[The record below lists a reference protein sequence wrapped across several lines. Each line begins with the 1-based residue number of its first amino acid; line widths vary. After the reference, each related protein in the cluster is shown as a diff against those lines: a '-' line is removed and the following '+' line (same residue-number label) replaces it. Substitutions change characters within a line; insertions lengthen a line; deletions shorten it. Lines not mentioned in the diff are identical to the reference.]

1 MLIST
6 FVSDLI
12 LMIAL
17 GGNRVD
23 DEIRLAGEPSC
34 LSATGCGTAR
44 NWNIFHSLVLRVRGY
59 QH

>member
-1 MLIST
+1 
-6 FVSDLI
+6 
-12 LMIAL
+12 MIVL

-34 LSATGCGTAR
+34 LSVAGCSAAR